1 MDANVI
7 FQAHFAMLKCL
18 VTDGG
23 GCVAIQC
30 IPSEQRI
37 TVRVDRSKILTHGKA
52 ALGRMLLRLHMYRCT
67 ADVKACRS
75 YYEDLSRVDGEY
87 LEWRKIV
94 VATEEPRKVFVQ
106 ANTFLDGDEVTL
118 KEYPATV
125 EGVIQSW
132 AERDV

>member
-1 MDANVI
+1 MI
-7 FQAHFAMLKCL
+7 LQAHFAMLKCL

-23 GCVAIQC
+23 ECVVINC
-30 IPSEQRI
+30 VPSEHSI
-37 TVRVDRSKILTHGKA
+37 TVQVDRSKILPHGKA

-87 LEWRKIV
+87 LEWRNIV
-94 VATEEPRKVFVQ
+94 VATKEPRKVFVQ
-106 ANTFLDGDEVTL
+106 ANTFLDGDQVTL
-118 KEYPATV
+118 KEYRNTV

-132 AERDV
+132 VERAV